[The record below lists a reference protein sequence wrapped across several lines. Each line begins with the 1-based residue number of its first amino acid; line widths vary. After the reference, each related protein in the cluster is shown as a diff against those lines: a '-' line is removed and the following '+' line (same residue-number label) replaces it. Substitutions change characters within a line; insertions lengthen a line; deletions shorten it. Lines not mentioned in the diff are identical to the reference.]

1 MVDITEK
8 TVLKIAKLSRIDIK
22 PQETDAISQK
32 LTHIMAWIEKL
43 NTVNVDNIEPM
54 TCVLP
59 MPLKMRQDIVT
70 DGGYPDII
78 VNNAPI
84 KDGNFFC
91 VPKVVE

>member
-8 TVLKIAKLSRIDIK
+8 TVLKIAKLSRIAIK
-22 PQETDAISQK
+22 PEETDAISQK
-32 LTHIMAWIEKL
+32 LTHIMAWIEQL
-43 NTVNVDNIEPM
+43 NTVNVDNVEPM

>member
-8 TVLKIAKLSRIDIK
+8 TVLKIAKLSRIEIK
-22 PQETDAISQK
+22 SEETDAISQK
-32 LTHIMAWIEKL
+32 LTHIMAWIEQL
-43 NTVNVDNIEPM
+43 NTVNVDNVEPM